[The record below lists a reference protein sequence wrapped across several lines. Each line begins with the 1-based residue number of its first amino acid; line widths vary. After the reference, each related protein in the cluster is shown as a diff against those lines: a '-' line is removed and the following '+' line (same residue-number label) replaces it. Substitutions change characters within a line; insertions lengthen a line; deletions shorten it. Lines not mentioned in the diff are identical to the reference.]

1 MSLRIRRD
9 LPSDVTNRITR
20 GDAAMRRI
28 LKASALLAAV
38 TLVAVTGAGAAL
50 SPSYQ
55 VAGIELGAQ
64 QPTVSPFTG
73 VGVGSAGDRGFWQ
86 ASVTHD
92 SLANCTAV
100 GSSCAISGGTFTLRS
115 NSGGSQLSGTFTGGS
130 YQLTAAAPGCGRQS
144 FALTGNVTTAAG
156 PMSLTA
162 TVTKYRFQA
171 RGQCVALVSTVQGS
185 LSPAAP
191 SDGGGGGQ
199 L

>member
-38 TLVAVTGAGAAL
+38 TFVAVTGAGAAL

-55 VAGIELGAQ
+55 VAGIEVGAQ
-64 QPTVSPFTG
+64 QPTASSFTG
-73 VGVGSAGDRGFWQ
+73 LGVGSAGDRSFWQ
-86 ASVTHD
+86 ANVAHA
-92 SLANCTAV
+92 SLANCSSV
-100 GSSCAISGGTFTLRS
+100 GTSCAVTGGTFTLRS
-115 NSGGSQLSGTFTGGS
+115 NSGNSQLTGTFTGGTFQMTS
-130 YQLTAAAPGCGRQS
+130 AAPGCARQQL
-144 FALTGNVTTAAG
+144 ALTGNLTTSAG

-162 TVTKYRFQA
+162 VVTNYRYLF
-171 RGQCVALVSTVQGS
+171 RGQCSTLVSAVQGS
-185 LSPAAP
+185 LAP
-191 SDGGGGGQ
+191 GTPPVGGDGQ